1 MKGACHMIL
10 MQLSHVTKSFDGEEI
25 FEDVNFE
32 VKTGERIGI
41 VGRNGAG
48 KSTLMK
54 IIAGVE
60 NYDSGH
66 ISKIKGLKLGYLT
79 QQMTL
84 NTQNTV
90 FEEMAK
96 PFAHVQSISE
106 RMKDETDWLAAHA
119 DMYESVEYKTHID
132 QYEKLSNEF
141 EQLEGY
147 QYESKIKTVLNGLDF
162 SEADYHR
169 PINDFSGG
177 QKTRLSLAQMLLSE
191 PDLLLLDEPTNHLD
205 MATTEWLEDYLKYF
219 KGAIVIISHDRF
231 FLDKIVTQIYDV
243 SLGEVKHYIGNYA
256 KFIELR
262 DQYYQKR
269 LAEYERQQNE
279 IKRLETFVEK
289 NITRASTSGMAK
301 SRRKALE
308 KMERLEKPMLDAR
321 SANIQFDF
329 DRNTG
334 NDVMHIQD
342 LTIGYISPI
351 TQPIQFEINKGDHIG
366 IIGPNGIGKSTLIKT
381 LAKRLPPLS
390 GQVIDGA
397 NLKIGYYDQK
407 QAEFRSNKTIL
418 NFVWDQ
424 YRQMPEKDVRAVLGR
439 FLFTQDDVLKVI
451 NDLSGGE
458 KARLQLALLMLERN
472 NVLILDEPTNHLDID
487 SKEMLEQ
494 ALKHFQGTLI
504 FVSHDRYFINQLANR
519 IFDLNEKGG
528 TLYLGD
534 YQYYLEKLEQQ
545 QALAAYD
552 NQQNQATL
560 EVDSSTQP
568 TTYQD
573 QKTLRREKRKIE
585 RQIESD
591 ESQISELEDKIAA
604 IDLQMTD
611 EAVINDF
618 EKTQSLAEE
627 RQKIEQALEQVMTN
641 WEELQLLLTEY
652 ED

>member
-1 MKGACHMIL
+1 MIL

-106 RMKDETDWLAAHA
+106 RMKVETDWLAAHA

-243 SLGEVKHYIGNYA
+243 SLGEVKHYVGNYA

-279 IKRLETFVEK
+279 IKRLETFVKK

-342 LTIGYISPI
+342 LTIGYVSPI